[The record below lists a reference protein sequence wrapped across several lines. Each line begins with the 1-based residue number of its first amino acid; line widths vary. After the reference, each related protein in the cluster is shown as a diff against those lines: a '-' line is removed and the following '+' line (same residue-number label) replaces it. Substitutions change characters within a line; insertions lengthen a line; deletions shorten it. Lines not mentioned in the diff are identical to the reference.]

1 MTPVELSNTMPC
13 ITIGLTCY
21 NAAQTIGRALDSIQ
35 SQDWPNIEILIVD
48 DASSDK
54 SFDILFNRSKH
65 DPRIK
70 IIKHPINLGCAAAR
84 NSIIKSAKGEFLA
97 FFDDDDVSDS
107 SRLRLQ
113 YECITQYEKKVG
125 PQYVACYA
133 SGSRIYSNGYVM
145 PFNAVGTGGSV
156 PVGLQMADY
165 LLFFKR
171 LPGIS
176 YGGTPTCSLM
186 ARTSVFNNLGGF
198 DVEMQRQED
207 VDFAVRLSF
216 QGGHFIGV
224 SESVITQYATGG
236 SEKSALIELKSSLYL
251 LTKNISYLQ
260 SKDSYWYMQLWVRM
274 RYCHFGKKNVRALLF
289 LLVLVLIY
297 PQRTIRHFLKSA
309 TNRFRHEKLMKA
321 SFK

>member
-1 MTPVELSNTMPC
+1 MTPVELGHTFPC

-48 DASSDK
+48 DASSDE
-54 SFDILFNRSKH
+54 SLDILSNRSKQ
-65 DPRIK
+65 DFRIR
-70 IIKHPINLGCAAAR
+70 IIRHEINLGCAAAR

-133 SGSRIYSNGYVM
+133 SGHRIYSNGYVM
-145 PFNAVGTGGSV
+145 PFTAVGTKDSV

-186 ARTSVFNNLGGF
+186 ARTSIFRNLGGF
-198 DVEMQRQED
+198 DIEMQRQED

-216 QGGHFIGV
+216 QGGHFIGIP
-224 SESVITQYATGG
+224 EFIITQYATGG
-236 SEKSALIELKSSLYL
+236 SEKSASIEQKSALYL
-251 LTKNISYLQ
+251 LKKNIAYLQ
-260 SKDSYWYMQLWVRM
+260 AKDCYLYMQLWVRM
-274 RYCHFGKKNVRALLF
+274 RYCHFGNKNGEALFF
-289 LLVLVLIY
+289 LLVLVLLY
-297 PQRTIRHFLKSA
+297 PRRTISHFVKSA
-309 TNRFRHEKLMKA
+309 THRFQHEKLMKA
-321 SFK
+321 